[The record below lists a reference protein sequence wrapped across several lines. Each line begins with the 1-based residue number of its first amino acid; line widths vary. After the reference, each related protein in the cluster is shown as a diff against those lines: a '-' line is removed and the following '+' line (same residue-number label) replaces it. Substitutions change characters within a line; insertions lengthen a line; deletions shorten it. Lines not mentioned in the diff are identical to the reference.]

1 MLGGTGVRPDGGATV
16 SRTTDVDLSVRVGGL
31 SLRNPVMP
39 ASGTFAEGLDRVMDF
54 NRLGAFV
61 TKTITRELRTGN
73 PLPRVVERPGSLI
86 NAIGIPSK
94 GVAHFVK
101 ETLPYYARYDTPLVV
116 SISAPT
122 ADGFASLAA
131 ELSLPGVAAIEA
143 NISCPNIEEDGKA
156 FAIHADATEKVTG
169 HLREATKLPLWV
181 KLTPNTGDMPEV
193 ARAAEAAGADA
204 LVVANTI
211 LSMAIDLKTFKP
223 CLGNIMGGLSGPA
236 IKPII
241 LRQVLQCAKAIKI
254 PIIGCGGISTAEDA
268 IEYLLAGATAVQV
281 GTATF
286 VQPTAMTTIIDGLEA
301 FCVHRE
307 IARVADLTGGVVI
320 EEADEPDVAW
330 LNPPT

>member
-1 MLGGTGVRPDGGATV
+1 L
-16 SRTTDVDLSVRVGGL
+16 TTMTAVDLSVRIGTL
-31 SLRNPVMP
+31 TLRNPVMP
-39 ASGTFAEGLDRVMDF
+39 ASGTFAEGLDRVIDF
-54 NRLGAFV
+54 NRLGALV

-94 GVAHFVK
+94 GIAHFV
-101 ETLPYYARYDTPLVV
+101 EEMLPYYAAYDAPLVV

-122 ADGFASLAA
+122 AEGFASLAA
-131 ELSLPGVAAIEA
+131 EMSLPGVAAIEA

-156 FAIHADATEKVTG
+156 FAMRPEPTEKVTRE
-169 HLREATKLPLWV
+169 LRAATALPLWV

-204 LVVANTI
+204 ITVANTI

-223 CLGNIMGGLSGPA
+223 SLGNIMGGLSGPA

-241 LRQVLQCAKAIKI
+241 LRHVFQCAKVVRI
-254 PIIGCGGISTAEDA
+254 PIIACGGISTAEDA
-268 IEYLLAGATAVQV
+268 LEFMLAGASAVQV

-286 VQPTAMTTIIDGLEA
+286 VQPAAMITIIDGIA
-301 FCVHRE
+301 TFCMHRE
-307 IARVADLTGGVVI
+307 ITRVAELTGGVLI
-320 EEADEPDVAW
+320 EEADEPDLAW

>member
-1 MLGGTGVRPDGGATV
+1 V
-16 SRTTDVDLSVRVGGL
+16 STTTAVDLSVTVGGL
-31 SLRNPVMP
+31 RLRNPVMP

-54 NRLGAFV
+54 NRLGAIV

-94 GVAHFVK
+94 GVAHFIE
-101 ETLPYYARYDTPLVV
+101 ETLPYYAPYNTPLVV

-122 ADGFASLAA
+122 AEGFAGLAA

-156 FAIHADATEKVTG
+156 FAMRAETTEKVTRQ
-169 HLREATKLPLWV
+169 LRDATKLPLWV

-204 LVVANTI
+204 VVVANTI

-241 LRQVLQCAKAIKI
+241 LRHVFQCARAIRI
-254 PIIGCGGISTAEDA
+254 PVIGCGGIATSDDA
-268 IEYLLAGATAVQV
+268 VEYMLAGASAVQV

-286 VQPTAMTTIIDGLEA
+286 VQPAAMTTIIEGLAA
-301 FCVHRE
+301 FCMHRD
-307 IARVADLTGGVVI
+307 IARVAELSGGVVI
-320 EEADEPDVAW
+320 EEADEPDLAW

>member
-1 MLGGTGVRPDGGATV
+1 VTAMT
-16 SRTTDVDLSVRVGGL
+16 SVDLSVRIGSL
-31 SLRNPVMP
+31 TLRNPVMP
-39 ASGTFAEGLDRVMDF
+39 ASGTFAEGLDQVLDF

-73 PLPRVVERPGSLI
+73 PLPRVVERPDSLI

-94 GVAHFVK
+94 GVAPFVE
-101 ETLPYYARYDTPLVV
+101 ETLPYYAAYDPPLVV

-156 FAIHADATEKVTG
+156 FAMRPEPTAKVTRE
-169 HLREATKLPLWV
+169 LRAATKLPLWV

-193 ARAAEAAGADA
+193 ARAAEEAGADA
-204 LVVANTI
+204 IVVANTI

-241 LRQVLQCAKAIKI
+241 LRHVYQCAKAIGI
-254 PIIGCGGISTAEDA
+254 PVIACGGIATSDDA
-268 IEYLLAGATAVQV
+268 VEYMLAGASAVQV

-286 VQPTAMTTIIDGLEA
+286 IQPAAMTTIIDGIEA
-301 FCVHRE
+301 FCMHRE